1 MSGLLTPNGAGTEEA
16 MGLARAR
23 DLEAQHHARHL
34 RGHTPVDRSN
44 ERQRPWGRL
53 ILIGLGLFVL
63 MGWTLTI
70 ITAITS

>member
-23 DLEAQHHARHL
+23 DLEAQHHARSL
-34 RGHTPVDRSN
+34 RGHKPVDRSN

-53 ILIGLGLFVL
+53 ILIGLGLFAL

>member
-1 MSGLLTPNGAGTEEA
+1 MSGPLTPLGAGTEEA

-34 RGHTPVDRSN
+34 RDREQVDRGPG
-44 ERQRPWGRL
+44 RPWGRL

-63 MGWTLTI
+63 TGWVLTI
-70 ITAITS
+70 TTAIAGRS